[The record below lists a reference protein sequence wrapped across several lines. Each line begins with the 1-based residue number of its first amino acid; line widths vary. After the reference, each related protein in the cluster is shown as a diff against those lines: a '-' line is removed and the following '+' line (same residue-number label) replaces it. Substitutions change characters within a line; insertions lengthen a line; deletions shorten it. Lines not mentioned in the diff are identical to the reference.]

1 MGNRIRVMGL
11 EMDMLSDEA
20 FQTELKEFL
29 SNDSLN
35 VVHMISL
42 DYMDSYEQ
50 NEQVREMLEEADLIL
65 PGEKAILSS
74 CHVDVLETAGMV
86 VDYRSVLDLCNS
98 DMLAG
103 RKCYLVMR
111 NKKEAKIAYRYI
123 ATHHP
128 YMEVAGLYAADSS
141 VTEEA
146 LVNDINTKLPDLIVM
161 SMEGTMGEEW
171 LRENRV
177 KINAK
182 LCVVLSSV
190 MDIMIRE
197 NIHIPVWLKRLHLGK
212 AYTRIARIPYAN
224 VWRRRIFQKKMDNYN
239 NRKLMEM
246 AEVREE
252 LSDEDE
258 RNEP

>member
-1 MGNRIRVMGL
+1 MSNRIKVMGL
-11 EMDMLSDEA
+11 ELDILSEEA
-20 FQTELKEFL
+20 FQKELNDFF
-29 SNDSLN
+29 SNDSFN
-35 VVHMISL
+35 VVHLISL
-42 DYMDSYEQ
+42 DYIDSYEE
-50 NEQVREMLEEADLIL
+50 NEQVKDTLAEADLVL

-74 CHVDVLETAGMV
+74 CHVDVLETAGMA
-86 VDYRSVLDLCNS
+86 VDYQTAANMCNR
-98 DMLAG
+98 DMLEG
-103 RKCYLVMR
+103 RKCYLVLR
-111 NKKEAKIAYRYI
+111 NKKEAKIVYRYI

-128 YMEVAGLYAADSS
+128 YMEVVGVYTSDSS

-146 LVNDINTKLPDLIVM
+146 LVNDINTKLPDLVVV
-161 SMEGTMGEEW
+161 SMEDIRGEEW
-171 LRENRV
+171 LRDNRV

-197 NIHIPVWLKRLHLGK
+197 NIHIPGFIRRMHLGK
-212 AYTRIARIPYAN
+212 IYMLIARIPYSH
-224 VWRRRIFQKKMDNYN
+224 VWRRRIFRKKMDNYN

-258 RNEP
+258 DHGS